1 MSKEIFDTFK
11 FKSGAELKNR
21 VLMAPMTIQA
31 GYFDGSVTSE
41 MIDYYQFR
49 AGDASAIIV
58 ESCFVENHGRGFPGA
73 IGIDND
79 DKIPGLKRLAE
90 AIQAKRSKAILQLYH
105 AGRMAN
111 LNLMKESSRYLQ
123 APLQH

>member
-1 MSKEIFDTFK
+1 
-11 FKSGAELKNR
+11 
-21 VLMAPMTIQA
+21 MAPMTIQA

-90 AIQAKRSKAILQLYH
+90 AIQSKGQKRFYNFIMLEEWRILSS
-105 AGRMAN
+105 
-111 LNLMKESSRYLQ
+111 MKVNNPYLRVL
-123 APLQH
+123 LQH

>member
-1 MSKEIFDTFK
+1 
-11 FKSGAELKNR
+11 
-21 VLMAPMTIQA
+21 MAPMTIQA

-58 ESCFVENHGRGFPGA
+58 ESCLLKITDEDFRA

-90 AIQAKRSKAILQLYH
+90 AIQAKGSKAILQLYH

-111 LNLMKESSRYLQ
+111 PKFNEGEQPISASPIAALRPDAVPPREMTCSNQSDD
-123 APLQH
+123 

>member
-1 MSKEIFDTFK
+1 
-11 FKSGAELKNR
+11 
-21 VLMAPMTIQA
+21 MAPMTIQA

-58 ESCFVENHGRGFPGA
+58 ESCFVESHGRGFPGA

-90 AIQAKRSKAILQLYH
+90 AIQAKGSKAILQLYH